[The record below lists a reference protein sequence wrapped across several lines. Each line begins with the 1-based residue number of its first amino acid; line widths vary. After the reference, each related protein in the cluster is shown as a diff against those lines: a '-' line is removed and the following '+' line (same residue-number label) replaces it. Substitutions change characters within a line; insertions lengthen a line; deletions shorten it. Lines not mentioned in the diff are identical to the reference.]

1 MPKNK
6 LRATQAAKRKTA
18 TSQLNP
24 TSSMQSAGVPTA
36 RHALMAARKRQE
48 TSPSSANKAALIES
62 EKEFL
67 ARVNLAKKRKV
78 AKQ

>member
-1 MPKNK
+1 M
-6 LRATQAAKRKTA
+6 AKKKTVH
-18 TSQLNP
+18 SQLSP
-24 TSSMQSAGVPTA
+24 SPAMDAAGVPTA

-48 TSPSSANKAALIES
+48 VSPSRKNKAALIES

-78 AKQ
+78 RKQ